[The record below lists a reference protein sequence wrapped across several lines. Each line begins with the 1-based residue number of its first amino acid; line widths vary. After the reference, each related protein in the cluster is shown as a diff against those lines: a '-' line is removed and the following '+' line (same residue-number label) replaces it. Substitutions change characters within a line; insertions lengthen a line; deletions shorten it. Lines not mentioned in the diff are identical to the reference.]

1 MTETTRAQKPSA
13 SVTTVLGPCMYK
25 NSGYAGAGLLSPS
38 GFGQLKRNLLRGVK
52 GSPISRIGGV
62 MGSPHAGNERRA
74 PCRTEQKNAA
84 AMSPQFPAHW
94 LKAGLPDGS
103 PGTRRTFSGVLSA
116 HRRASKLQPGTQLS
130 CQCHGDCRHVPPRSV
145 PRSAHLVHRQAQ
157 AALARSAIENR
168 SSGNRT

>member
-1 MTETTRAQKPSA
+1 
-13 SVTTVLGPCMYK
+13 MYK

-74 PCRTEQKNAA
+74 PCRTFEQKNAA

-94 LKAGLPDGS
+94 LKSRRIPRDSPRLWYLP
-103 PGTRRTFSGVLSA
+103 
-116 HRRASKLQPGTQLS
+116 
-130 CQCHGDCRHVPPRSV
+130 
-145 PRSAHLVHRQAQ
+145 
-157 AALARSAIENR
+157 E
-168 SSGNRT
+168 